1 MVDKRACRQYNEGRG
16 EKDMKAIFLY
26 ITGTGNTRRVCEA
39 LAEAWRSRGHMADCL
54 ELRGDAPIPDLT
66 AYDRIV
72 FGYPV
77 HAFNAPAPALNA
89 LRRFPQ
95 ADGQKVWFVR
105 TSGEPLALNDAAI
118 VTPRRLLRKR
128 GYLLAGDFYY
138 VMPYNIIFRHSDGMA
153 ARMWKI
159 VLSRVA
165 GDAAAMEAG
174 TGSIPR
180 VGPVKRLVS
189 FVLRIE
195 HPSMPWMGKGFRT
208 AENCIGCGTCAA
220 HCPAGNIR
228 MDGGTPRFGGQCFGC
243 MACAFA
249 CPKDA
254 VRIGILNGWR
264 VNGGYDFTAPPATDE
279 AVCRYC
285 RRAYLRYFHR
295 WENK

>member
-1 MVDKRACRQYNEGRG
+1 MGV
-16 EKDMKAIFLY
+16 
-26 ITGTGNTRRVCEA
+26 
-39 LAEAWRSRGHMADCL
+39 
-54 ELRGDAPIPDLT
+54 
-66 AYDRIV
+66 
-72 FGYPV
+72 
-77 HAFNAPAPALNA
+77 
-89 LRRFPQ
+89 Q

-159 VLSRVA
+159 VLSRV
-165 GDAAAMEAG
+165 GEDAAAMEAG

-195 HPSMPWMGKGFRT
+195 HSAMPWMGKGFR
-208 AENCIGCGTCAA
+208 AEESCIGCGTCAA

-228 MDGGTPRFGGQCFGC
+228 MDGGTPQFGGQCFGC

>member
-1 MVDKRACRQYNEGRG
+1 MRVV
-16 EKDMKAIFLY
+16 FLY
-26 ITGTGNTRRVCEA
+26 VSGTGNTRRVCEA
-39 LAEAWRSRGHMADCL
+39 LAGAWRARGHEADCL

-66 AYDRIV
+66 LYDRIV

-95 ADGQKVWFVR
+95 ADGQKVYLLR

-159 VLSRVA
+159 VLSRV
-165 GDAAAMEAG
+165 GEDAAAMEAG

-195 HPSMPWMGKGFRT
+195 HPAMPWMGKGFR
-208 AENCIGCGTCAA
+208 AEESCIGCGTCAA

-228 MDGGTPRFGGQCFGC
+228 MDGGTPQFGGQCFGC

-285 RRAYLRYFHR
+285 RRAHLRHFHR

>member
-1 MVDKRACRQYNEGRG
+1 MRAV
-16 EKDMKAIFLY
+16 FLY
-26 ITGTGNTRRVCEA
+26 VSGTGNTRRVCEA
-39 LAEAWRSRGHMADCL
+39 LAGAWRARGHEADCL
-54 ELRGDAPIPDLT
+54 ELRGDAPIPDLA

-159 VLSRVA
+159 VLSRV
-165 GDAAAMEAG
+165 GEDAAAMEAG

-195 HPSMPWMGKGFRT
+195 HSAKPCMGKSFP
-208 AENCIGCGTCAA
+208 AEQSTIGRATCAA

-228 MDGGTPRFGGQCFGC
+228 MDGGTPQFGGQCFGC

>member
-1 MVDKRACRQYNEGRG
+1 
-16 EKDMKAIFLY
+16 MKAIFLY

-39 LAEAWRSRGHMADCL
+39 LAEAWRSRGHEADCL
-54 ELRGDAPIPDLT
+54 ELRGDAPIPDLS

-128 GYLLAGDFYY
+128 GYRLAGDFYY

-208 AENCIGCGTCAA
+208 AENCIGCGTWGA
-220 HCPAGNIR
+220 HCPAGNIL

-249 CPKDA
+249 CPRDA

-279 AVCRYC
+279 AVCRSSP
-285 RRAYLRYFHR
+285 RASHSFFLGG
-295 WENK
+295 KKK

>member
-1 MVDKRACRQYNEGRG
+1 
-16 EKDMKAIFLY
+16 MKAIFLY
-26 ITGTGNTRRVCEA
+26 TTGTGNTRRVCEA
-39 LAEAWRSRGHMADCL
+39 LAGAWRARGHEADCL
-54 ELRGDAPIPDLT
+54 ELRGDAPIPDLA

-95 ADGQKVWFVR
+95 ADGQKVYLLR

-159 VLSRVA
+159 VLSRV
-165 GDAAAMEAG
+165 GEDAAAMEAG

-195 HPSMPWMGKGFRT
+195 HSAMPWMGKSFR
-208 AENCIGCGTCAA
+208 AEESCIGCGTCAA

-228 MDGGTPRFGGQCFGC
+228 MDGGAPQFGGQCFGC

-264 VNGGYDFTAPPATDE
+264 VNGEIGRAS
-279 AVCRYC
+279 CRG
-285 RRAYLRYFHR
+285 RV
-295 WENK
+295 